1 MSLTDAPPRPTR
13 GNFCRASSAD
23 LPALQPLATAC
34 NVCRPDAQDHVWFAA
49 AADDTPLGFIAC
61 ALVLDEMTLLALAV
75 HPAARRQGIARALH
89 HAALAA
95 LRPAVAFLEVRANN
109 HAAQALYADLGYRV
123 RGRRRAYYPNP
134 DGSREDALVLRWQ
147 AAPTE

>member
-1 MSLTDAPPRPTR
+1 MTCEP
-13 GNFCRASSAD
+13 GRASYTIRPANPAD
-23 LPALQPLATAC
+23 LPALQTLATAC

-95 LRPAVAFLEVRANN
+95 LRPAVAFLEVRASN
-109 HAAQALYADLGYRV
+109 HAAQVLYADLGYRV
-123 RGRRRAYYPNP
+123 SGRRRAYYPNP
-134 DGSREDALVLRWQ
+134 DGSREDALVMRLQ
-147 AAPTE
+147 PAL

>member
-1 MSLTDAPPRPTR
+1 MTCEP
-13 GNFCRASSAD
+13 GRASYTIRPATPAD
-23 LPALQPLATAC
+23 LPALQALAAAC
-34 NVCRPDAQDHVWFAA
+34 DVCRPGAHDPLWLAENAHG
-49 AADDTPLGFIAC
+49 TPFGFIAC
-61 ALVLDEMTLLALAV
+61 TQVLDEMSLLSLAV
-75 HPAARRQGIARALH
+75 HPDARRQGIARALH

-123 RGRRRAYYPNP
+123 SGRRRAYYPTP

>member
-23 LPALQPLATAC
+23 LPALQTLATAC

-75 HPAARRQGIARALH
+75 PPAARRQGIARALH
-89 HAALAA
+89 QPALEA
-95 LRPAVAFLEVRANN
+95 LRPALAFLEVRASN
-109 HAAQALYADLGYRV
+109 HAAQALYRSLGYRDS
-123 RGRRRAYYPNP
+123 GRRRDYYPNP
-134 DGSREDALVLRWQ
+134 DGSREDALVMRLQ
-147 AAPTE
+147 PAL